1 MWVGQYTGKEME
13 RGGERLKF
21 LADNM
26 LGRLARFMRILG
38 YDTSYPNIQ
47 APDTVLI
54 EISQREGRIL
64 LSRDKQL
71 NERWNN
77 TFLITSDRLDDQLH
91 QVTERFIP
99 QKNRFFSRCT
109 ACNGLLIEFDAPC
122 KEKFYEK
129 EVQEVKHCDTC
140 GKCYWKGT
148 HTQNIMEYLRKLG
161 IANES

>member
-1 MWVGQYTGKEME
+1 
-13 RGGERLKF
+13 
-21 LADNM
+21 M

-54 EISQREGRIL
+54 EISQREDRIL

-71 NERWNN
+71 NERWKN

-99 QKNRFFSRCT
+99 QKNRFF
-109 ACNGLLIEFDAPC
+109 F
-122 KEKFYEK
+122 KM
-129 EVQEVKHCDTC
+129 HCV
-140 GKCYWKGT
+140 
-148 HTQNIMEYLRKLG
+148 
-161 IANES
+161 